1 MQSRFIRWSR
11 TFAKWLAVLV
21 VVAGAIYWLRFRP
34 VPVQRV
40 PVRSGLIVSEIIG
53 TGTLEARVST
63 TISPKISG
71 RITVVSADQG
81 DAVAEGDL
89 LVELDAAELQQ
100 QVEIAE
106 ANVAAA
112 QAAIVRLSAD
122 KERAT
127 VVLDQTQRTSR
138 RLESLLERSATSQEE
153 FERATEAMSVAV
165 ADVARAEAAITE
177 GQKVLLAAEKTLQYH
192 QARLRDTRILAPFS
206 GLITAR
212 HRESGDVV
220 VPGSGILTL
229 ISTDVLWI
237 SAWVDETEMSRVAK
251 DQPARIVFRSQ
262 PEQSYP
268 GTVVRLANESDR
280 ETREFVVDVQAN
292 ALPNQWAVGQRAEV
306 YLETGRKSDAIQ
318 IDAASLVRT
327 DDGHAVFVN
336 DAGVARLRPVTLGL
350 RGRDSVEVI
359 LGLSATDQV
368 VMPRHGSAALV
379 DGRHVSVDES

>member
-1 MQSRFIRWSR
+1 MQSRFIQWSR
-11 TFAKWLAVLV
+11 TFAKWIAVLV
-21 VVAGAIYWLRFRP
+21 VLAGAVYWLRFRP
-34 VPVQRV
+34 VLVQTV
-40 PVRSGLIVSEIIG
+40 PVRSGPIVSEIIG

-81 DAVAEGDL
+81 DTVAEGDL

-138 RLESLLERSATSQEE
+138 RFENLLERSATSQEE

-192 QARLRDTRILAPFS
+192 RARLEDTRIVAPFG

-220 VPGSGILTL
+220 VPGSSILTL

-237 SAWVDETEMSRVAK
+237 SAWVDETEMSTVAK

-262 PEQSYP
+262 PDRSYP

-292 ALPNQWAVGQRAEV
+292 ALPDQWAVGQRAEV

-318 IDAASLVRT
+318 IDAASLVPAEN
-327 DDGHAVFVN
+327 GHAVFVN
-336 DAGVARLRPVTLGL
+336 DSGVARLRPVTLGL
-350 RGRDSVEVI
+350 RGRDTVEVI
-359 LGLSATDQV
+359 EGLSETDQV
-368 VMPRHGSAALV
+368 VMPRLGRAALT
-379 DGRHVSVDES
+379 DGSHVSVDES